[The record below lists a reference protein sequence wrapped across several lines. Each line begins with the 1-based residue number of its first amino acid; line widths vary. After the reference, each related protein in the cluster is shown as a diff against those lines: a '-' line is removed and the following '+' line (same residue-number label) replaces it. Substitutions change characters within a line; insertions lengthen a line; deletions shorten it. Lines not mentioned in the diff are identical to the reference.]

1 MSNENNIDYDAER
14 MCPVLNKKINSDFCY
29 DYIMALHRFIKLS
42 GVPELAEILERENRV
57 EEARQICRD
66 CPYSDLS

>member
-1 MSNENNIDYDAER
+1 MSNENNIDYEADR
-14 MCPVLNKKINSDFCY
+14 LCPVLNEVISSDFCY
-29 DYIMALHRFIKLS
+29 EYIMVLNKSFKLS
-42 GVPELAEILERENRV
+42 SVPELAEILERENRV